1 MEVGRAGG
9 QGSPDCGG
17 IRRSHN
23 EMDGYAKEREIYSVP
38 IRKDGKT
45 FVIVEKKGACQRG

>member
-1 MEVGRAGG
+1 MEVGRASREVRNLEG
-9 QGSPDCGG
+9 
-17 IRRSHN
+17 RSHN

-45 FVIVEKKGACQRG
+45 FVKVEKKGSE

>member
-1 MEVGRAGG
+1 MEVGRAGREVRT
-9 QGSPDCGG
+9 PEGG
-17 IRRSHN
+17 SHN

-45 FVIVEKKGACQRG
+45 FVIVEKKAVCQ